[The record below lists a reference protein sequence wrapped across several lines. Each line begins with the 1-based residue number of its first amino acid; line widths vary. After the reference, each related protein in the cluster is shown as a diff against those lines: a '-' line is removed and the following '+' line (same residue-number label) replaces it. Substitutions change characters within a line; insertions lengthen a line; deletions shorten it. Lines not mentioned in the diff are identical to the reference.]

1 MTLTIGVL
9 AVQGDFAEH
18 AASLQRAARATG
30 ESVEVREVRRPAD
43 LVGKSL
49 GGIVGHGDLS
59 RDKPM
64 ISSLI
69 EERCVKC
76 DLCYIAC
83 RDGGHQAIK
92 LEEDTRLPQ
101 IDSERCPGCGLCV
114 TVCPADAL
122 TMTEKKVP

>member
-1 MTLTIGVL
+1 
-9 AVQGDFAEH
+9 
-18 AASLQRAARATG
+18 
-30 ESVEVREVRRPAD
+30 
-43 LVGKSL
+43 
-49 GGIVGHGDLS
+49 
-59 RDKPM
+59 M

-92 LEEDTRLPQ
+92 LNKTNRLPE
-101 IDSERCPGCGLCV
+101 IDAEKCPGCRLCV

-122 TMTEKKVP
+122 TMVKK